1 MDNRWSMDG
10 KNVPVQLKER
20 KGVPGKRF
28 PPVLYCCSRKSPV
41 TSGENPGSPIR
52 FGIFEV
58 DLEAGELRKRGL
70 RIKLREQPLQVL
82 ALLLEK
88 PGQVVTREVLR
99 NKLWPGGT
107 FVDFEHGLNKAI
119 NRLREALG
127 DEAGSPRFIETL
139 PRRGYRFIAAIENPR
154 VSRPAEPGRQPSIAV
169 LPFSNL
175 SADRENEYFGDGLAE
190 EIIGALGH
198 LPRLKV
204 TARTSAF
211 GFRGKE
217 QDIRR
222 IAEML
227 GVSNILEGTVRRE
240 GGRIRVTAQLINAE
254 DGCHL
259 WSDRFDREITD
270 VFAIQDEIARSIA
283 VALEVK
289 LGAGPTLLRRHTPKL
304 PAWEEFLKGRY
315 YASKFTQQSTVRA
328 RQCFEEAIALDPDFA
343 MAWNHLSRVFMLL
356 TGLGLLDAREAM
368 PLARSAAHK
377 ALEIDTSLR
386 EAQAALGNI
395 AATYDYDWEEAGRR
409 FGLAMA
415 REPVPPDVR
424 CNYGFFYLLP
434 MGRAREAVNEY
445 RRALE
450 EDPLRLLSR
459 VELALCLQA
468 AGLEAEAS
476 AEMSKVLELDENFAA
491 AWAWLGLGLASRGRF
506 EEALAPAEKAHALWP
521 MAPHLIGL
529 LAGLLVRTGNSSRAE
544 TLLERLGSGEKYGAP
559 FGLVV
564 FHLVCSEIEEAAEW
578 AEKAIEQRDFRL
590 VITMSQP
597 ILKDLRSSSRWPRL
611 ARRMNLPEAAG
622 IGSATDGHRD

>member
-1 MDNRWSMDG
+1 MPPWRLLPMLAAHLNTLPVPLRKFDG
-10 KNVPVQLKER
+10 QPVVHGWKDCSRASQR
-20 KGVPGKRF
+20 KGRRTGQTC
-28 PPVLYCCSRKSPV
+28 PPVLYWHSRKSLV
-41 TSGENPGSPIR
+41 AGGENPGSLIR
-52 FGIFEV
+52 FGVFEV
-58 DLEAGELRKRGL
+58 DLEAGELHKRGL
-70 RIKLREQPLQVL
+70 RIKLREQPFQVL
-82 ALLLEK
+82 ALLLER
-88 PGQVVTREVLR
+88 PGRVVAREVLR
-99 NKLWPGGT
+99 NKLWPSGT

-154 VSRPAEPGRQPSIAV
+154 VSRSAEPSGRQPSIAV

-190 EIIGALGH
+190 EIISALGH
-198 LPRLKV
+198 IPRLKV

-211 GFRGKE
+211 AFRGKE
-217 QDIRR
+217 QDIRG

-227 GVSNILEGTVRRE
+227 GVSNILEGTVRRG

-289 LGAGPTLLRRHTPKL
+289 LGVGPALLRRHTPNL

-315 YASKFTQQSTVRA
+315 YAAKVTPQSIVRA
-328 RQCFEEAIALDPDFA
+328 RQCFEEAIALDPVFA
-343 MAWNHLSRVFMLL
+343 MAWNQLGRVFTLL
-356 TGLGLLDAREAM
+356 AGLGLLEGREAI

-377 ALEIDTSLR
+377 ALEIDPSLR
-386 EAQAALGNI
+386 EAQAVLGNI

-434 MGRAREAVNEY
+434 VGRARDAVNEY

-450 EDPLRLLSR
+450 EDP
-459 VELALCLQA
+459 
-468 AGLEAEAS
+468 
-476 AEMSKVLELDENFAA
+476 
-491 AWAWLGLGLASRGRF
+491 
-506 EEALAPAEKAHALWP
+506 
-521 MAPHLIGL
+521 
-529 LAGLLVRTGNSSRAE
+529 
-544 TLLERLGSGEKYGAP
+544 
-559 FGLVV
+559 
-564 FHLVCSEIEEAAEW
+564 
-578 AEKAIEQRDFRL
+578 
-590 VITMSQP
+590 
-597 ILKDLRSSSRWPRL
+597 
-611 ARRMNLPEAAG
+611 
-622 IGSATDGHRD
+622 